1 MNTNAI
7 AAAVHHALQG
17 GNVPGMV
24 VAVSRPSE
32 SLAFV
37 AEGSDA
43 AGTALAAD
51 TLFPV
56 ASVTKMAAALAV
68 LRLCDQGQLALDDP
82 LEHHVPE
89 AQAAA
94 QPGVTLR
101 ALLCHT
107 AGLPIDVSPRH
118 AAYAK
123 GLDWPALS
131 TACLLTAPDAPAG
144 KRVQY
149 SNVGYGLLALAV
161 ERRTEQAFPAALR
174 DLVLGP
180 LGISATL
187 GSEPPRA
194 PARLAGVRGPH
205 ADTELESFNSP
216 FWRSLALPW
225 AGLVTDAAGAI
236 ALVRAFRGGQ
246 LLSAELG
253 AEATRDQTGGL
264 SGGFIEP
271 LFWEPCPW
279 GLGPEVRGQKSPH
292 WVAPAAGPDSFGHS
306 GASGCLAWYVP
317 ASDTAFAILGARTA
331 DSGWLLRRAPA
342 ICAAIL
348 GQEA

>member
-17 GNVPGMV
+17 GNVPGIV

-56 ASVTKMAAALAV
+56 ASVTKMATALAV

-187 GSEPPRA
+187 GSEPPFS
-194 PARLAGVRGPH
+194 PTRLAQVRGCGH
-205 ADTELESFNSP
+205 F
-216 FWRSLALPW
+216 
-225 AGLVTDAAGAI
+225 AA
-236 ALVRAFRGGQ
+236 V
-246 LLSAELG
+246 S
-253 AEATRDQTGGL
+253 
-264 SGGFIEP
+264 
-271 LFWEPCPW
+271 C
-279 GLGPEVRGQKSPH
+279 
-292 WVAPAAGPDSFGHS
+292 
-306 GASGCLAWYVP
+306 
-317 ASDTAFAILGARTA
+317 
-331 DSGWLLRRAPA
+331 
-342 ICAAIL
+342 
-348 GQEA
+348 